1 MSQKVPLRSHV
12 AKYGMYSKYKPAQ
25 EKSNNRQIV
34 DLKLYRKR
42 GINERGFV
50 VVCQVSR
57 EMERKRR
64 RKAQTVSN
72 TSTWFQM
79 LNLRGRSKAK
89 KKSAAEMQEERDNMS
104 PVMETEMDR
113 LRRNTTEEEDGAEGR
128 KSRDSGR
135 SDGASPQKGGEE
147 SEEDARHQKGFSF
160 LSGGGASAEEQEEE
174 TDVDEVPLSKQQ
186 KSVRWTDVC
195 QGDDGGGVKE
205 EVKKEERIK
214 QQLFSGVC

>member
-50 VVCQVSR
+50 VVCQVSQ
-57 EMERKRR
+57 EMERKRHAA
-64 RKAQTVSN
+64 KPKTVSN
-72 TSTWFQM
+72 TSIWFQM

-89 KKSAAEMQEERDNMS
+89 KKSTAESQEERENMS

-113 LRRNTTEEEDGAEGR
+113 LRRNTAEGR

-135 SDGASPQKGGEE
+135 SDEASPQKGGGERE
-147 SEEDARHQKGFSF
+147 GDARHQKGFSF
-160 LSGGGASAEEQEEE
+160 LPGSGASAEEQEEE
-174 TDVDEVPLSKQQ
+174 TDIDEIPLSKRE

-195 QGDDGGGVKE
+195 EGEDVGGVKE